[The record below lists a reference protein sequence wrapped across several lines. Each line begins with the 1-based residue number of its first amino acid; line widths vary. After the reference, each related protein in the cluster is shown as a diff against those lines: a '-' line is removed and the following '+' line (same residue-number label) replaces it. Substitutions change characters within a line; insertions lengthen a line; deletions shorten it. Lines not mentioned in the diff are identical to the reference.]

1 MRWRGTAPEMNFDKA
16 LRKIVPSSASLT
28 YNPIVKRLLD
38 FIDFIPGHMFKEFSN
53 LPPNHL
59 RIRVGVGNRI
69 FANQVFYLN
78 EGRNFWLHA
87 FRSGLCRLDSHILDI
102 GCGCGRFAQHLRD
115 YNFKHEVFTGR
126 YIGIDID
133 EEMLNWCGRN
143 FDSERFEFHRS
154 SDVNKVYNVSGENNA
169 AYILPIADES
179 IDFVF
184 STSLFTH
191 LLESE
196 LVNYCKESF
205 RVLKAGGSMAMYC
218 FSMDHLPPTF
228 GDRFTFGFKIGNSYV
243 ESMAAPEAAVAYEES
258 FLFKVAREA
267 GFVAAEMLVGRED
280 SQPML
285 LGRK

>member
-1 MRWRGTAPEMNFDKA
+1 MNFDKA

-28 YNPIVKRLLD
+28 YNPIIKRLLD
-38 FIDFIPGHMFKEFSN
+38 LIDFIPRHVFKEFSN

-59 RIRVGVGNRI
+59 RIRVGVGNRV

-78 EGRNFWLHA
+78 EGRDFWLHA
-87 FRSGLCRLDSHILDI
+87 FLSGLCRLDSHILDI

-115 YNFKHEVFTGR
+115 YKFKHEVFTGR

-133 EEMLNWCGRN
+133 EEMLDWCCRN

-154 SDVNKVYNVSGENNA
+154 SDLSKVYNVTGNDSV
-169 AYILPIADES
+169 AYTLPIADGS

-191 LLESE
+191 LLEPE
-196 LVNYCKESF
+196 LANYCKESF
-205 RVLKAGGSMAMYC
+205 RVLKPGGAMAMYC

-243 ESMAAPEAAVAYEES
+243 ESKAAPEAAVAYEES
-258 FLFKVAREA
+258 LLFKVAHEA
-267 GFVAAEMLVGRED
+267 GFARAGMLLGD

-285 LGRK
+285 LCRK